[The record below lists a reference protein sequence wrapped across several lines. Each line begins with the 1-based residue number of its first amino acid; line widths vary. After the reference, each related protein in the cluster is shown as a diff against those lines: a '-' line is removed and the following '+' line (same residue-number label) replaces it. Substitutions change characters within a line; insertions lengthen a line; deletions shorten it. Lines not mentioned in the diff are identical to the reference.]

1 MKKTIISLA
10 IILGIT
16 LGASAQ
22 NNGGLFGKGP
32 NRGSYDEYYNDYYG
46 TRDGMLGLP
55 SSHGG
60 NDDVQAPLGSG
71 ALLLIGFGAA
81 YAGLNRKNRK

>member
-22 NNGGLFGKGP
+22 NGGLFGKGP
-32 NRGSYDEYYNDYYG
+32 NRGYDNEYYDNYG
-46 TRDGMLGLP
+46 TRDGVFNLP
-55 SSHGG
+55 SSHGQT
-60 NDDVQAPLGSG
+60 NDESAPLGGG

-81 YAGLNRKNRK
+81 YAMKKRRKK

>member
-1 MKKTIISLA
+1 MKKAILTLA

-22 NNGGLFGKGP
+22 NGGLFGKGP
-32 NRGSYDEYYNDYYG
+32 NRGYYDEYYDEYDTREGVFNFSLPNQHGTTNDE
-46 TRDGMLGLP
+46 
-55 SSHGG
+55 S
-60 NDDVQAPLGSG
+60 APLGSG

-81 YAGLNRKNRK
+81 YASLRRKNQK

>member
-1 MKKTIISLA
+1 MKKTILTLA

-22 NNGGLFGKGP
+22 NRGLFDRGP
-32 NRGSYDEYYNDYYG
+32 QRETCDYYDSYENRNG
-46 TRDGMLGLP
+46 AFGLALP
-55 SSHGG
+55 TSHGQT
-60 NDDVQAPLGSG
+60 DDESAPLGSG

-81 YAGLNRKNRK
+81 YAGLRRKNQKD

>member
-1 MKKTIISLA
+1 MNIKKMKKTIITLA

-22 NNGGLFGKGP
+22 NGGLFGMGP
-32 NRGSYDEYYNDYYG
+32 ERRESYDAYDRTSNSG
-46 TRDGMLGLP
+46 LLLP
-55 SSHGG
+55 SSHGTG
-60 NDDVQAPLGSG
+60 NDQDAPLGSG

-81 YAGLNRKNRK
+81 YAMKNRKQK

>member
-1 MKKTIISLA
+1 MKKTILTLA

-22 NNGGLFGKGP
+22 NGGLFGKGP
-32 NRGSYDEYYNDYYG
+32 NRGYYDEYYDEYDTREGVFNFSLPNQHGTTNDE
-46 TRDGMLGLP
+46 
-55 SSHGG
+55 S
-60 NDDVQAPLGSG
+60 APLGSG

-81 YAGLNRKNRK
+81 YVGLRRKNQK